1 MKHELQRISIVEIY
15 IFSSILSYLSYILVN
30 FVFSTLFTWKKNVSI
45 MSFLLYCNCFPVT
58 ETITTVIILDM
69 HTTIDIFPK

>member
-30 FVFSTLFTWKKNVSI
+30 FVFSTLFTWKKKCLHYVI
-45 MSFLLYCNCFPVT
+45 FALL
-58 ETITTVIILDM
+58 
-69 HTTIDIFPK
+69 